1 MPRRTCPRHGIDHPC
16 TCAMG
21 NLYRFVEPLLLF
33 LLKKSG
39 QSYGYELAAELPRH
53 AMTDSSIELAAL
65 YRTLRQLED
74 NGCVISE
81 WEAEGSG
88 PARRVYALTARGE
101 EHLKEWL
108 VVLGHLAQ
116 SMTRFVRIA
125 QKSAKETM
133 AKNGKYVPKSG
144 APRKRAAT
152 RPSV

>member
-1 MPRRTCPRHGIDHPC
+1 
-16 TCAMG
+16 MG

-39 QSYGYELAAELPRH
+39 QSHGYELAAELPRH
-53 AMTDSSIELAAL
+53 AMTDSAIELAAL
-65 YRTLRQLED
+65 YRTLRQLEE
-74 NGCVISE
+74 NGCVTSE

-125 QKSAKETM
+125 QKPVNKATAE
-133 AKNGKYVPKSG
+133 NGRHVPKSG
-144 APRKRAAT
+144 APRKRAAA
-152 RPSV
+152 RPSA

>member
-1 MPRRTCPRHGIDHPC
+1 MKRRTCPRHGIDHPC

-65 YRTLRQLED
+65 YRTLRQLEE
-74 NGCVISE
+74 NGCVTSE

-101 EHLKEWL
+101 EHLDEWL

-116 SMTRFVRIA
+116 SMTRFVRTA
-125 QKSAKETM
+125 RKSVKPLVADKARHNLKSATQ
-133 AKNGKYVPKSG
+133 
-144 APRKRAAT
+144 RKRAAA
-152 RPSV
+152 

>member
-1 MPRRTCPRHGIDHPC
+1 MPRRTCPHHGINHPC

-39 QSYGYELAAELPRH
+39 QSHGYELAAELPRH
-53 AMTDSSIELAAL
+53 AMTDSAIELAAL
-65 YRTLRQLED
+65 YRTLRQLEE
-74 NGCVISE
+74 NGCVTSE

-101 EHLKEWL
+101 EHLEEWI

-125 QKSAKETM
+125 QKSAKETT
-133 AKNGKYVPKSG
+133 AKSARHNPKAG
-144 APRKRAAT
+144 APRKRAAA
-152 RPSV
+152 RPSA